1 LVKVQSIV
9 FQTNEIFKNEKGCR
23 LVKKS
28 MDGQNGF
35 KKNKKMIVFEN
46 ERNRNKTNDLKF
58 SKTKSKKRT
67 YDFIEWTVLLNI
79 CSVRKRKNRWKMNDN
94 FENERNQFF

>member
-1 LVKVQSIV
+1 
-9 FQTNEIFKNEKGCR
+9 
-23 LVKKS
+23 
-28 MDGQNGF
+28 MDGQNGSF
-35 KKNKKMIVFEN
+35 LKMNEIETKK
-46 ERNRNKTNDLKF
+46 NDLKF

-94 FENERNQFF
+94 FENERSQFF